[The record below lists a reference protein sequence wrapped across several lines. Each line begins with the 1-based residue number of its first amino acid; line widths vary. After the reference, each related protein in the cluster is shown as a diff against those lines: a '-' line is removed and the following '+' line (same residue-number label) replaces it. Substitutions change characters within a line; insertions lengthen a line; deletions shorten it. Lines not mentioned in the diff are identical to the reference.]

1 MNTLKRLGI
10 ALWRT
15 LLDQGD
21 LIAMQVLLPPI
32 AGAISKH
39 VRLAVTGTH
48 IAHEGPSRLASY
60 RQAVT
65 RTVDGAVLDG
75 EAPGT
80 WAKYAIPKG
89 LPCEEGERRMAIE
102 NQAHSVE
109 EKSFVIKE
117 GYGKGTKTLV
127 YAGTATYKID
137 GESQFGRVAVHFHQA
152 DKAGPHYDLVCEG
165 VPAGTERW
173 ELALHSGPFKGRY
186 AFVDASG
193 ALSGGEYN
201 EGRLVTRMRDRGV
214 RLEKPNYRLKDRA
227 WLETEVRANPGR
239 YNVTRKYDGALV
251 NGAGR
256 EGRLYL
262 HSHREGGETYYDRF
276 PQIEYLANDSRL
288 LSCRLLFPRADF
300 EFLIQGEIVHPDGAA
315 RAGGLCNS
323 HPEKAVAYQ
332 QEHGE
337 ADLYVWDCLSYH
349 GKDISQLP
357 HRERHVYAARLVE
370 ELRPYSDHIHLA
382 EEMPA
387 GGDPAVFSDRVI
399 SDRRGLPYS
408 EGVVVKDMNDPTG
421 CTFLKVKSSDLD
433 DFELVQVLPGNGGR
447 FATSAGALKVR
458 DPATGT
464 TSKVGSFKVND
475 QTRQYIYDH
484 RDELAG
490 ATVRIEV
497 MEKNPSGTQRAG
509 RFVDFHPDKNQ
520 SNEAIS
526 AMQMA

>member
-1 MNTLKRLGI
+1 MNPLKRLGI

-21 LIAMQVLLPPI
+21 LIATQILLPPI
-32 AGAISKH
+32 AGAISTR
-39 VRLAVTGTH
+39 VRIAATGTH
-48 IAHEGPSRLASY
+48 IPHEGPSRLASY
-60 RQAVT
+60 RNAVT

-89 LPCEEGERRMAIE
+89 LPTEEGERRMAIE

-109 EKSFVIKE
+109 ERSFVIKE

-137 GESQFGRVAVHFHQA
+137 GESQFGRVTVHFHQA

-165 VPAGTERW
+165 VPTGTERW
-173 ELALHSGPFKGRY
+173 ELSIHNGPFKGRY

-193 ALSGGEYN
+193 ALSSGEYN

-214 RLEKPNYRLKDRA
+214 RLAKPDYRLKDRA
-227 WLETEVRANPGR
+227 WLATEVRANPGR

-256 EGRLYL
+256 EGRMYL
-262 HSHREGGETYYDRF
+262 RSHREGGETYYDRF
-276 PQIEYLANDSRL
+276 PQVEYLANDSRL
-288 LSCRLLFPRADF
+288 LTCRVLFPKADF
-300 EFLIQGEIVHPDGAA
+300 DFTVQAELVHADGAA
-315 RAGGLCNS
+315 RVGGLCNS
-323 HPEKAVAYQ
+323 APEKAQAYQ
-332 QEHGE
+332 EAHGP
-337 ADLYVWDCLSYH
+337 AILFVWDCLSYH

-357 HRERHVYAARLVE
+357 YRERRVYAARLVK

-387 GGDPAVFSDRVI
+387 GMDPAVFYDRVV

-408 EGVVVKDMNDPTG
+408 EGVVVKDNRDPSG
-421 CTFLKVKSSDLD
+421 GVWFKVKQSDLA
-433 DFELVQVLPGNGGR
+433 DFELVQVLPGKSGK
-447 FATSAGALKVR
+447 FATSAGAIEVR

-475 QTRQYIYDH
+475 ATRQYIYDH
-484 RDELAG
+484 RYELAG

-520 SNEAIS
+520 GNDAIA